1 MTETIEFFNQWTNRP
16 VVAAQ
21 VFEKPTCTVP
31 DQYMTIA
38 EIIAKFTRTGLVP
51 RTYLHNDEGGNS
63 AFSPDFDPMDD
74 GQEFME
80 AAKEAASHGSEQAP
94 SEPVSEPEPESAT
107 GAGNGGV

>member
-1 MTETIEFFNQWTNRP
+1 M
-16 VVAAQ
+16 VAQ

-63 AFSPDFDPMDD
+63 AFSPDFDPLDD
-74 GQEFME
+74 GQEFLE
-80 AAKEAASHGSEQAP
+80 AAKEAASHGSDQAQQ
-94 SEPVSEPEPESAT
+94 EPVSESEPESEP
-107 GAGNGGV
+107 GAGSGGA